1 MHNTLK
7 VRFTKQN
14 QQQNKLLWLWWVC
27 WETMRFRQF
36 VFAAMTPTGSLW
48 AEPPLEA
55 DVSSTGSNKR
65 RWSIYPSFAGRKFQT
80 FSPPKFFWKFE
91 NLSGFNEAELST
103 TNCSLAI
110 FILDYT
116 NTCYCKFCSIIVNNP
131 CTLDKPI
138 FMTFYQYNNQWKR
151 IAAATVNSRQSTRD
165 VADEK

>member
-14 QQQNKLLWLWWVC
+14 QQQNKWLWLWWVC
-27 WETMRFRQF
+27 RETMRFWQF
-36 VFAAMTPTGSLW
+36 VLSAMTPTGSLW

-55 DVSSTGSNKR
+55 DVPSTGSNKR

-103 TNCSLAI
+103 TDCSLAI
-110 FILDYT
+110 FIFGLHKHMLLQILFDHSEQSMYT
-116 NTCYCKFCSIIVNNP
+116 WQAYFHDILSVK
-131 CTLDKPI
+131 
-138 FMTFYQYNNQWKR
+138 
-151 IAAATVNSRQSTRD
+151 
-165 VADEK
+165 